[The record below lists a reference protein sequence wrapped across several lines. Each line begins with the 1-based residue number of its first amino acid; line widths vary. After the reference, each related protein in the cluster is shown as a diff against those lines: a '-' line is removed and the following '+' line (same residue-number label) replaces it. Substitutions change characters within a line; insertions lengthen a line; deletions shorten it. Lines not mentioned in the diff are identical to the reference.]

1 FDKIFELAVEGG
13 AEDVSQDEDSIEI
26 IAPVESFKKI
36 IDLLRAAGVTVEEA
50 GLRMIPNQEM
60 ELSVED
66 TLQAM
71 RAIETIEDL
80 DDVQNVF
87 SNLRISDEAVAA
99 MEAE

>member
-1 FDKIFELAVEGG
+1 
-13 AEDVSQDEDSIEI
+13 
-26 IAPVESFKKI
+26 
-36 IDLLRAAGVTVEEA
+36 
-50 GLRMIPNQEM
+50 M